1 MVGAIGA
8 IGAIAAVVSLFRGAG
23 PRCSARATFTFFR
36 RFAVFRFALTLVIA
50 ILWLAG
56 CATPHLDRPEIAGL
70 HRVTTPRSIV
80 LNEPLYWR
88 VDGTDGDIG
97 LAPGVYTSDE
107 ENAAGTFFQGP
118 KLAYFWM
125 LHDRDGSSI
134 ERRSNAGIWVP
145 KNGGPARLWVDFD
158 HGDRIEKIPLGRRI
172 EPSAVAATS
181 SPAGTVVNPPLD
193 SAMAFGSQFGTQQI
207 ASGQLPAT
215 GTGIAAASIGGVVG
229 GALGH
234 ALFEASWGR
243 RSVSFLDPP
252 ASEKRALQQM
262 QALTHAAT
270 TGSPQR

>member
-1 MVGAIGA
+1 M
-8 IGAIAAVVSLFRGAG
+8 
-23 PRCSARATFTFFR
+23 
-36 RFAVFRFALTLVIA
+36 FRFALPLVIA
-50 ILWLAG
+50 VLWLAG

-70 HRVTTPRSIV
+70 HGVATPRSIV
-80 LNEPLYWR
+80 LNEPLYWHA
-88 VDGTDGDIG
+88 DWTDGDIG
-97 LAPGVYTSDE
+97 LAPGVYTADE
-107 ENAAGTFFQGP
+107 ENAAGMFFQGP

-125 LHDRDGSSI
+125 LHGPDGSSI
-134 ERRSNAGIWVP
+134 EHRRNAGIWVP

-158 HGDRIEKIPLGRRI
+158 NGDRTEKLPLGRRV
-172 EPSAVAATS
+172 EPSAAFATI
-181 SPAGTVVNPPLD
+181 SPAGTVVNPPLEN
-193 SAMAFGSQFGTQQI
+193 AMAFGSQFGTQRI

-252 ASEKRALQQM
+252 ASEERARQQM